1 MGMQIR
7 KLIIF
12 LFSSL
17 NQTRESKVKPTPP
30 SILLSPY
37 IQKLLEQLFL
47 KSWRGKK
54 LILRDLIVIL
64 ELHDLFVVIFS

>member
-17 NQTRESKVKPTPP
+17 NQTRESKVKPTP
-30 SILLSPY
+30 LLHPALP
-37 IQKLLEQLFL
+37 IHTKAFRAAFP
-47 KSWRGKK
+47 K
-54 LILRDLIVIL
+54 IL
-64 ELHDLFVVIFS
+64 ERKKTYS